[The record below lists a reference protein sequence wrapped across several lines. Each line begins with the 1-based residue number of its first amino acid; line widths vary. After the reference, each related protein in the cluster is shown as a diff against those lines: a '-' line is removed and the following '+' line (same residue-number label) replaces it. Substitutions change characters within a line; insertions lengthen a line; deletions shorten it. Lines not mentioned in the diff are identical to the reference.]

1 MDRKT
6 AAALA
11 SRAEGVRAGVDIGF
25 ADAAFSQALRQ
36 ARAGVWMTVED
47 GVAARDAAAAAL
59 DPKTAEKVLRLTEK
73 IVTGEKLTTLM
84 ITHNMRDALR
94 YGNRLLMMHEG
105 RIVVDVSDEEKKSLT
120 VPDLLKLFEKNAGTV
135 SDSTLLSS

>member
-1 MDRKT
+1 MDKKT

-47 GVAARDAAAAAL
+47 GAAARDAAAETSLFCDVAG
-59 DPKTAEKVLRLTEK
+59 LT
-73 IVTGEKLTTLM
+73 
-84 ITHNMRDALR
+84 
-94 YGNRLLMMHEG
+94 
-105 RIVVDVSDEEKKSLT
+105 SLHCT
-120 VPDLLKLFEKNAGTV
+120 STFWISSKAFSNLATFFSINA
-135 SDSTLLSS
+135 SNLSVASK